1 MRKVRLPISY
11 HPFDANLVVFCT
23 RIGITNKSGLTC
35 VLFGGVYHQVFEYLI
50 IYKLMYY
57 VLKFLLFVLEHS
69 HESLEQGRNSYEDET
84 LSGMLKLC
92 AAVVRQNPSFKD
104 SEKSLVR
111 FYLNL
116 ELVYSSPA

>member
-1 MRKVRLPISY
+1 
-11 HPFDANLVVFCT
+11 
-23 RIGITNKSGLTC
+23 
-35 VLFGGVYHQVFEYLI
+35 
-50 IYKLMYY
+50 MYY

-116 ELVYSSPA
+116 ELVELSGINVP